1 MAANTLTKIGKY
13 DVVDVL
19 GKGGMGVVYKAMDN
33 RIGRLV
39 AIKMMTGG
47 FADNPDLLKRFYR
60 EAQST
65 GMLQHS
71 NIVIVYDLGDQDGN
85 PYLVMEFLE
94 GEPLDKVIATRREIS
109 LVQKLDYIIQC
120 CGGLNYAHQRGI
132 VHRDIKP
139 ANLMILKEGA
149 AVKIVDFGIARI
161 GDASLTKTGQVV
173 GTITY
178 MSPEQIN
185 AQVVD
190 GRTDIFSTGV
200 MLYELLTY
208 TLPFDGRDTAATLLK
223 IIHEPPPPLKNF
235 ISEFP
240 PELEEILLK
249 ALAKDREE
257 RYATAEDFAFDLSRV
272 QEQLKKSMVSDYV
285 ARARTSIEKQEL
297 SRAKELLQQVLKV
310 DTQHSLAKELMH
322 EVQQRLQKQQRGEQ
336 IRQLRSHAED
346 ALGQRLYE
354 DAISYIDQAITLD
367 KTNPELLNLRDLARE
382 AKLRRDKTADELRRA
397 ESGQLSGHLEEA
409 LQHVEAA
416 LKLDPDNAQAKALYA
431 SVSRELQSRS
441 KDQKVKSFVDE
452 ARKHISGRKFTDAF
466 EVLKRAEQIDPSSPE
481 VHALMNLASSGREQ
495 ELRRRDLERITT
507 EIEEA
512 LAKDDFAGASA
523 QADAALQ
530 KHANEPQLLKLK
542 ALADK
547 QREAADRRKFI
558 DEQMALARKLLDAG
572 KAADALALLE
582 KAAQKV
588 PGESRLQSL
597 LAIVRDSADRERNE
611 QIKVQYVQ
619 KAKEAMRHKD
629 YAVAVQILEAA
640 SRELDDSAEIYDL
653 LQFARDEAS
662 QTDRRRKIE
671 FIADEAQRLM
681 SEEDFERAVVL
692 LESTLKE
699 TPDEEL
705 RAVLTEARRGV
716 HEFGRKTEAAITKA
730 QGLIRDG
737 RVNDAVAFLESQP
750 QGYARSSAFCNVLE
764 QARGQQDQSM
774 AIGSA
779 IDKASQ
785 ALAKGDVASAL
796 NIAYACAKTYGET
809 PEIKAAIAEIESKRS
824 ALAKSTV
831 ESAVADARRLLLARQ
846 YPQALERLEAAAPF
860 VIEVGQSLQKQY
872 ESLKNDA
879 TAGASRQQKQTQL
892 DHTIIAGS
900 MEQGNQGG
908 QGGQTIVAGSYD
920 NVPRPSPEP
929 TRYGVPP
936 PPPPVPTKPTPAPA
950 VAAAPARAR
959 AATSAPVATPPP
971 VQAPPRRTSVP
982 AAVPAPAPVPEKK
995 SPLLLIVIL
1004 VAVLVLGV
1012 GGYVG
1017 YTRFFGEPKAT
1028 AYIEIN
1034 VTPWGKVKSITTV
1047 DGKRTVTLPA
1057 ETQTPLRVTLAPGD
1071 YKVTLAGPDGSE
1083 QSELVKVTDETP
1095 GTCCNIVFQQIDVEK
1110 VINAQ

>member
-1 MAANTLTKIGKY
+1 MAPNTLTKIGKY
-13 DVVDVL
+13 DVVEVL
-19 GKGGMGVVYKAMDN
+19 GKGGMGIVYKAMDN

-47 FADNPDLLKRFYR
+47 FAENPDLLKRFYR

-94 GEPLDKVIATRREIS
+94 GEPLDKLVATRRELS

-120 CGGLNYAHQRGI
+120 CNGLNYAHQRGI

-139 ANLMILKEGA
+139 ANLMILKEGS

-235 ISEFP
+235 ISGYP
-240 PELEEILLK
+240 PELEEIVLK
-249 ALAKDREE
+249 ALAKDRED

-285 ARARTSIEKQEL
+285 SRAKASIEKEEL

-322 EVQQRLQKQQRGEQ
+322 DVQQRLQKQVRSEQ
-336 IRQLRSHAED
+336 VRQLRSHAED
-346 ALGQRLYE
+346 ALSQRLFE
-354 DAISYIDQAITLD
+354 DALSYIDQAITLD
-367 KTNPELLNLRDLARE
+367 KTNPELLNLRDLAHE
-382 AKLRRDKTADELRRA
+382 AKIRRDKTADELRRA
-397 ESGQLSGHLEEA
+397 ESGQLSGHLEDA
-409 LQHVEAA
+409 LQHVETA
-416 LKLDPDNAQAKALYA
+416 LKLDPESAQAKALYA
-431 SVSRELQSRS
+431 SISKEIQSRS
-441 KDQKVKSFVDE
+441 KDQKIKGFVDE

-466 EVLKRAEQIDPSSPE
+466 EMLKRAEQIDPSSPE

-507 EIEEA
+507 EIEEL

-523 QADAALQ
+523 KAEASLQ
-530 KHANEPQLLKLK
+530 THANEPALLKLK

-547 QREAADRRKFI
+547 QRDAVDRRRFI
-558 DEQMALARKLLDAG
+558 DERMSAARKLLDAG
-572 KAADALALLE
+572 KANEALALLE
-582 KAAQKV
+582 EASRKV
-588 PGESRLQSL
+588 PGEARLQSL
-597 LAIVRDSADRERNE
+597 LAIVKDSADRERNE
-611 QIKVQYVQ
+611 QIKTQYVQ

-653 LQFARDEAS
+653 LQFAREEAS
-662 QTDRRRKIE
+662 QSDRRRKVDSV
-671 FIADEAQRLM
+671 ADEAHRLM
-681 SEEDFERAVVL
+681 NEEDYERAVAL
-692 LESTLKE
+692 LEGILKE
-699 TPDEEL
+699 APDEEL
-705 RAVLTEARRGV
+705 RVVLTEARRGV
-716 HEFGRKTEAAITKA
+716 HEFSRKLEAALNKA
-730 QGLIRDG
+730 QGLIKDG
-737 RVNDAVAFLESQP
+737 RVNDAVAFLEAQP
-750 QGYARSSAFCNVLE
+750 PAYTRSSDFCAVLE
-764 QARGQQDQSM
+764 RARGQQDQTM
-774 AIGSA
+774 AVGSA
-779 IDKASQ
+779 IEKARQ
-785 ALAKGDVASAL
+785 ALAKGDVAAAL
-796 NIAYACAKTYGET
+796 NIAYACQKTYGET
-809 PEIKAAIAEIESKRS
+809 AEIKAAIAEIETRRG

-831 ESAVADARRLLLARQ
+831 ESAVSDARRLLLGRQ
-846 YPQALERLEAAAPF
+846 YTQAVERLEPAAPF
-860 VIEVGQSLQKQY
+860 VIEVSESLQKQY

-892 DHTIIAGS
+892 DHTIVAGS
-900 MEQGNQGG
+900 MDAAQP
-908 QGGQTIVAGSYD
+908 GGQTIVAGSYD
-920 NVPRPSPEP
+920 SAPAQRGE
-929 TRYGVPP
+929 TRVQM
-936 PPPPVPTKPTPAPA
+936 PTPS
-950 VAAAPARAR
+950 AAASPAPARAS
-959 AATSAPVATPPP
+959 AAPVAMPQPAPVAAPTRPRTSAP
-971 VQAPPRRTSVP
+971 
-982 AAVPAPAPVPEKK
+982 AAVAPAPPARK
-995 SPLLLIVIL
+995 SPVTLLVI
-1004 VAVLVLGV
+1004 VAVVVLAIGAGV
-1012 GGYVG
+1012 FLFKD
-1017 YTRFFGEPKAT
+1017 RLFPPQAT
-1028 AYIEIN
+1028 SYIEIN
-1034 VTPWGKVKSITTV
+1034 VTPWGKVKSITSV
-1047 DGKRTVTLPA
+1047 DGKRSIELPA
-1057 ETQTPLRVTLAPGD
+1057 DTVTPLRINVPPGD

-1083 QSELVKVTDETP
+1083 QSEMVKAADDTP

-1110 VINAQ
+1110 VLNAQ